1 MHRRVWLAVAMLA
14 AGASLLVAASFASAS
29 SGRSHAFKKGG
40 TWKYGATGASVQVDQ
55 QLAYVTTAWWLEYA
69 TAAKLY
75 NYPDKAGPAGTK
87 LIPCLLYT
95 SDAAD

>member
-29 SGRSHAFKKGG
+29 SGSSHAFKKGG

-75 NYPDKAGPAGTK
+75 NYRPGGMLVPEVASRFRVSTDGRR
-87 LIPCLLYT
+87 Y
-95 SDAAD
+95 